1 MTTLKVTTT
10 GNSLAVRI
18 PQSVAERLH
27 LKKGDHLFLIET
39 EDGFRLTPY
48 DPDFSEQVRVAQGV
62 IARYRNALR
71 ELAKS

>member
-18 PQSVAERLH
+18 PQNVAERLGLH
-27 LKKGDHLFLIET
+27 KGDEVFLIDT
-39 EDGFRLTPY
+39 EDGFRITPY
-48 DPDFSEQVRVAQGV
+48 NLEFAEQMRVARG
-62 IARYRNALR
+62 IMRRYRNALR

>member
-18 PQSVAERLH
+18 PQTIAERLH
-27 LKKGDHLFLIET
+27 LHKGDELYLIET
-39 EDGFRLTPY
+39 EDGFRFTPY
-48 DPDFSEQVRVAQGV
+48 DPDFAEQMDVAQGV
-62 IARYRNALR
+62 MARYRNALH